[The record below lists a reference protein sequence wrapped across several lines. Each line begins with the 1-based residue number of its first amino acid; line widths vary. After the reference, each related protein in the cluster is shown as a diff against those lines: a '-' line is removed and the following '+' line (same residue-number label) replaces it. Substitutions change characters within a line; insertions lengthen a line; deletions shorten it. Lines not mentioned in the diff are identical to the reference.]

1 MIYETEEE
9 LLEKAIAAEG
19 SSFEELD
26 KKGRLNNAKSKGGL
40 GHIIEESY
48 FGYEVNSNA
57 APDFEE
63 LGIELKVTPFK
74 INKNGTVSSKE
85 RLVLNIINYME
96 EVQCS
101 FFTSSFWNKNQK
113 ILLMLYKW
121 LPNAERKDYQIYKS
135 LLYTFPEADLEI
147 IKQDWETIINKI
159 KAGKAHE
166 LSEGD
171 TNYLGA
177 CPKGANKKSLRKQPY
192 SEIPAMQRAY
202 ALKQSYMTALYRKII
217 KKEEL
222 VSFSKKEELHKLSFE
237 KILENRFKDYIGMS
251 DIQIAETL
259 DIEYNRK
266 AKSSI
271 ALLISALLG
280 IKGTRLDK
288 IEEFSKANIQF
299 KTIRLEPNGL
309 PREHMSFEN
318 IRFDEWVN
326 EEWEDSS
333 AREKFV
339 TTKFL
344 FVVFQYN
351 ETKSENPDRLPHL
364 KGIQLWNMP
373 LQIIDNEVKGI
384 YGEVNRLMQVGLDLK
399 VKKYGKTTRQENN
412 FPKANFNGV
421 AHVRPKAKDRKD
433 TVTLPTGQVVTKQC
447 LWLNREF
454 VAGVLDKTCGN
465 KSRENP

>member
-222 VSFSKKEELHKLSFE
+222 VSFTKKEELHKLSFE

-333 AREKFV
+333 VREKFV

-421 AHVRPKAKDRKD
+421 AHVRPKAKDGKD

>member
-19 SSFEELD
+19 KSFKDLD
-26 KKGRLNNAKSKGGL
+26 QKGRLSNTKSKGGL

-63 LGIELKVTPFK
+63 LDIELKVTPFK
-74 INKNGTVSSKE
+74 MNKNGTVSSKE

-96 EVQCS
+96 EIQYN
-101 FFTSSFWNKNQK
+101 FETSSFWNKNK
-113 ILLMLYKW
+113 KLLLMLYQW
-121 LPNAERKDYQIYKS
+121 LPNTDREDYQIYKS
-135 LLYTFPEADLEI
+135 FLFTFPEADLEI

-159 KAGKAHE
+159 NAGKAHE

-177 CPKGANKKSLRKQPY
+177 CTKGASNKQLRPQPY
-192 SEIPAMQRAY
+192 SDITAMQRAY
-202 ALKQSYMTALYRKII
+202 SLKQSYMTALIRKII

-222 VSFSKKEELHKLSFE
+222 VSFTKKEELHKLSFE
-237 KILENRFKDYIGMS
+237 DILKNRFKNYIGMS
-251 DIQIAETL
+251 DMEIADKL
-259 DIEYNRK
+259 GIEYNGK

-280 IKGTRLDK
+280 IKGTRLDN

-318 IRFDEWVN
+318 IHFDEWVHEDW
-326 EEWEDSS
+326 EESS
-333 AREKFV
+333 VREKFMS
-339 TTKFL
+339 TKFL
-344 FVVFQYN
+344 FVVFQFY
-351 ETKSENPDRLPHL
+351 ETKKENPARVPYL
-364 KGIQLWNMP
+364 KGIRLWNMP
-373 LQIIDNEVKGI
+373 LQIIDNEVRGI
-384 YGEVNRLMQVGLDLK
+384 YDEVNRLMEIGLDLK
-399 VKKYGKTTRQENN
+399 VKAYGKGTRQENN
-412 FPKANFNGV
+412 FPKAGFNGV
-421 AHVRPKAKDRKD
+421 AHVRPKGRDGKD

-454 VAGVLDKTCGN
+454 IANIIDNTSK
-465 KSRENP
+465 